1 MSIWS
6 FVTLLSDRTSCLH
19 LVGCFNVCILHFV
32 LMSYMFSSLGSKGHV
47 SCKLLPSICFSRLFS
62 IVVIIIIYNISSE
75 YEIFKF
81 SSKLRVQIIF
91 TFVQMMN
98 VRCSTKS
105 SFCLDPVKKNGCHEQ
120 FFVSDWLKL
129 LKSSP

>member
-1 MSIWS
+1 
-6 FVTLLSDRTSCLH
+6 LLSDRTSCLQ
-19 LVGCFNVCILHFV
+19 LVGCFNICILHFV
-32 LMSYMFSSLGSKGHV
+32 LMSYMSSSPGSKGHV

-62 IVVIIIIYNISSE
+62 VVVIIIIYNISSE

-105 SFCLDPVKKNGCHEQ
+105 SFCLDPVTKMAAMSN
-120 FFVSDWLKL
+120 FLFLKL